1 MKVMGDVRKNTVL
14 LGKEP
19 ELKGECVINFWR
31 ASSKNVVEI
40 GERARFNNLKI
51 VFKGHGSTL
60 YIGDDVRWTGHILI
74 VGNNR
79 NVRIGSRST
88 AQGVYLLSRD
98 KDVTIGED
106 CMLSRE
112 IEIRSTDVHKI
123 FSLESGLQVNEP
135 GDVAIGDRVWVAAR
149 ALISKG
155 ANIPS
160 GCVVGA
166 CSFVNKKFSSENSL
180 LAGAPAKM
188 IREGIRWER

>member
-1 MKVMGDVRKNTVL
+1 MNVTGSIENNSVL
-14 LGKEP
+14 LGRGAI
-19 ELKGECVINFWR
+19 LKGECVINFWR
-31 ASSKNVVEI
+31 NSSKNMVKI
-40 GERARFNNLKI
+40 GERASFNNLKV

-60 YIGDDVRWTGHILI
+60 HIGDDVKWTGHILI

-79 NVRIGSRST
+79 NVHIGSRST

-98 KDVTIGED
+98 KDVTIGAD

-123 FSLESGLQVNEP
+123 FSMDTELQLNEP
-135 GDVAIGDRVWVAAR
+135 SDVVIGDRVWVAAR

-155 ANIPS
+155 AIIPP

-166 CSFVNKKFSSENSL
+166 CSFVNKPFSSENAL
-180 LAGAPAKM
+180 LAGAPAKI
-188 IREGIRWER
+188 IRENIRWER